1 MNSFSEIFKTI
12 TAKTIASLLVVGTL
26 LVIYI
31 ASTAETSGI
40 SHNQIGKVG
49 LDTSNVNLILDNMTL
64 EEKVG
69 QLFFIRA
76 YGEYLSDDSHDYKK
90 LEHLIEDEHVG
101 GVTFFKGNV
110 YGQAE
115 LTNKLQHMSRIPLWI
130 SEDMEYGPA
139 MRISRSTR
147 FTPNMGVAATGDP
160 HNAYQMGRITAVEAK
175 ALGVDQ
181 IFAPDVDVNNNP
193 DNPIINVRSFS
204 EDPHTVAV
212 FGDAFMEGVMDEG
225 VIPTAKHFPG
235 HGDTD
240 VDSHVSLPIS
250 PYGYARLDT
259 LELVPFKYL
268 INKGLP
274 SIMTAHIAFPKIS
287 GDSTLPGTLDPDI
300 LKKIL
305 RDTLNFKGLVVTD
318 ALEMQGIASHYSPG
332 EAAIMALK
340 AGADIMLLS
349 PDDYTAIHS
358 VVRAVKDGTLSEQ
371 RLDQSVRKLLILKI
385 EKGLFENPYVNIQ
398 TLDQK
403 IHTLDHTLISQ
414 KISRE
419 STTLLKNRYKL
430 LPIDP
435 NRFPHITAI
444 AMSDDQSGYTGMALG
459 TDLKEYHPDVD
470 FHIYDKRTSDEELD
484 QIIQDA
490 SNSNLIILGSFV
502 YVQTATKI
510 QLTQDQLNFVQRLKH
525 LGKPIILIAFGNPYV
540 IRDIPDVDVQICAWS
555 PSSKQVDQTV
565 PGLFG
570 AADINGRL
578 PISIPPYYKRGDGI
592 HVPKTILRPDYPELA
607 GMSSDSLY
615 RVSQIMN
622 AAIEDSAFP
631 GGVVTVIKDG
641 IEVYQKAFGYQTYKK
656 VVPDETNDVFDMASL
671 TKVIATTS
679 SIMKLYQQKKIRLT
693 DHVSKYFPEYRKG
706 EKRRVTLKMLL
717 THTSG
722 LPPDNTVT
730 KENEKS
736 PEAFFHDVITTPLMN
751 RPGKKYVYSDLN
763 FIILGKIVEKVS
775 GMPLDEYANQNI
787 FTPMDM
793 RDTMFNPLKKEP
805 WLVSRIPPTEID
817 TMYNR
822 GLLKGVV
829 NDERAYFMGG
839 VAGHAGLYSSGNDLA
854 AYAQMLLNHGK
865 YNGIQLFKPKTVELF
880 TTKESNVSG
889 RGYGFDIKSPQGF
902 STAGQLM
909 SDKTF
914 GHLGFTGTSMWIDPT
929 RDLAVIILTNRE
941 YPHRVNSIKINHVR
955 SAVADAVVSSII
967 EKN

>member
-1 MNSFSEIFKTI
+1 MFKTI
-12 TAKTIASLLVVGTL
+12 TWKTIFS
-26 LVIYI
+26 LVIVGLIPLIYL
-31 ASTAETSGI
+31 ASTAEISGNVRDP
-40 SHNQIGKVG
+40 SEKVG
-49 LDTSNVNLILDNMTL
+49 LDTSNVNLIMDNMTL

-76 YGEYLSDDSHDYKK
+76 YGEYLSTDSRDYKK
-90 LEHLIEDEHVG
+90 LEHLIENEHVG
-101 GVTFFKGNV
+101 GITFFSGNV
-110 YGQAE
+110 YGQAM

-139 MRISRSTR
+139 MRIRRSTR
-147 FTPNMGVAATGDP
+147 FTPNMGVAATENP
-160 HNAYQMGRITAVEAK
+160 HNAYQMGRITAYEAK
-175 ALGVDQ
+175 AMGVDQ

-193 DNPIINVRSFS
+193 NNPIINVRSFS
-204 EDPHTVAV
+204 ENPDTVAV
-212 FGDAFMEGVMDEG
+212 YGDAFMQGVLDEG

-240 VDSHVSLPIS
+240 VDSHVALPLS

-268 INKGLP
+268 IDKGIP

-287 GDSTLPGTLDPDI
+287 GDSTLPATLDPDI
-300 LKKIL
+300 LKKVL
-305 RDTLNFKGLVVTD
+305 RDTLKFKGLVVTD
-318 ALEMQGIASHYSPG
+318 ALEMQGIAAHYAPG

-349 PDDYTAIHS
+349 PDDYTAIHA
-358 VVRAVKDGTLSEQ
+358 VVQAVKDGSLSES
-371 RLDQSVRKLLILKI
+371 RLDRSVRKLLKLKI
-385 EKGLFENPYVNIQ
+385 EKGLFENPYVDIQ

-403 IHTLDHTLISQ
+403 IHTLNHTLISQ

-419 STTLLKNRYKL
+419 STTLLINKYNL

-435 NRFPHITAI
+435 NRFPRITAI
-444 AMSDDQSGYTGMALG
+444 AMSDDNSGNTGISLG
-459 TDLKEYHPDVD
+459 SDLSKYDPNVD
-470 FHIYDKRTSDEELD
+470 FHIYDKRTSDVDLD

-502 YVQTATKI
+502 YVRTASKI
-510 QLTQDQLNFVQRLKH
+510 QLTQDQLDFVNRLKR
-525 LGKPIILIAFGNPYV
+525 LGKPIVLIAFGNPYV
-540 IRDIPDVDVQICAWS
+540 IRDIPGVDVQICAWS

-570 AADINGRL
+570 AANIDGHL
-578 PISIPPYYKRGDGI
+578 PISIPPYYKIGDGL
-592 HVPKTILRPDYPELA
+592 HVAKTILRPDYPELV

-615 RVSQIMN
+615 RVNQIMN
-622 AAIEDSAFP
+622 AAIEDTAFP

-641 IEVYQKAFGYQTYKK
+641 IMVYQKAFGYQTYKK
-656 VVPDETNDVFDMASL
+656 VVPDQTNDVFDLASL

-679 SIMKLYQQKKIRLT
+679 SIMKLYQQKKIKLT
-693 DHVSKYFPEYRKG
+693 DHVSKYFRAYRKG
-706 EKRRVTLKMLL
+706 KKRRVTLKMLL

-736 PEAFFHDVITTPLMN
+736 PQAFFNDVINTPLMN
-751 RPGKKYVYSDLN
+751 PPGKKYVYSDLN

-775 GMPLDEYANQNI
+775 GMPLDQFANENI
-787 FTPMDM
+787 FKPMDM
-793 RDTMFNPLKKEP
+793 NETMFNPLKKEP

-839 VAGHAGLYSSGNDLA
+839 VAGHAGLYSSGDDMA
-854 AYAQMLLNHGK
+854 AYAQMLLNHGS
-865 YNGIQLFKPKTVELF
+865 YNGIQLFKPQTVQLF
-880 TTKESNVSG
+880 TKKESKVSG
-889 RGYGFDIKSPQGF
+889 RGYGFDIKSPTGF

-929 RDLAVIILTNRE
+929 RDLAIIILTNRE

-955 SAVADAVVSSII
+955 AAVADAVVSSII
-967 EKN
+967 ENH